1 MPNGGYY
8 VYYPSN
14 IFRNTSSFENW
25 GISLGYSPVF
35 SHVTRLDQWRASENN
50 RWIMILHGIIIS
62 FQDAL
67 SSIIVARDGFG
78 DMAVSN
84 AIGSN
89 VFDINLGIGLPF
101 VIRTLIDNM
110 EPIRLLTP
118 DEEVKIEISAFVAQ
132 SCLILNSITSF
143 PKLK

>member
-1 MPNGGYY
+1 MDYD
-8 VYYPSN
+8 
-14 IFRNTSSFENW
+14 TH
-25 GISLGYSPVF
+25 L
-35 SHVTRLDQWRASENN
+35 L
-50 RWIMILHGIIIS
+50 ILHKIIIIS

-101 VIRTLIDNM
+101 VIRILIDNM

-118 DEEVKIEISAFVAQ
+118 EEEVKIEVSAGLLNG
-132 SCLILNSITSF
+132 SNWLNSHLYRWLSETER
-143 PKLK
+143 

>member
-1 MPNGGYY
+1 M
-8 VYYPSN
+8 
-14 IFRNTSSFENW
+14 
-25 GISLGYSPVF
+25 SLA
-35 SHVTRLDQWRASENN
+35 LWRASEYY
-50 RWIMILHGIIIS
+50 RWIMILHKLVIS

-110 EPIRLLTP
+110 EPIHLITP
-118 DEEVKIEISAFVAQ
+118 NEQVKIEISAFLAQ
-132 SCLILNSITSF
+132 SCLISF
-143 PKLK
+143 AAA

>member
-1 MPNGGYY
+1 
-8 VYYPSN
+8 
-14 IFRNTSSFENW
+14 
-25 GISLGYSPVF
+25 
-35 SHVTRLDQWRASENN
+35 
-50 RWIMILHGIIIS
+50 MILHKIIISS

-101 VIRTLIDNM
+101 VIRTLIDNL
-110 EPIRLLTP
+110 EPIHLLTP
-118 DEEVKIEISAFVAQ
+118 VEEVKIEISAFLAQ
-132 SCLILNSITSF
+132 TGLIHISIDGF